1 MSDRARRLAGT
12 VLLLICIALCLFP
25 AFTGRSRPETT
36 YRTGGKL
43 RWAMTPIETERNGT
57 VRINEAYAEELE
69 ELNGIGETLSALIVE
84 EREKNGPFHYAED
97 LEVVKGIGLRTLERF
112 RGQIDLSPAE
122 SEE

>member
-57 VRINEAYAEELE
+57 VRINEAD
-69 ELNGIGETLSALIVE
+69 
-84 EREKNGPFHYAED
+84 AED
-97 LEVVKGIGLRTLERF
+97 LEDFSVD
-112 RGQIDLSPAE
+112 DLTDLKLDDDDI
-122 SEE
+122 

>member
-12 VLLLICIALCLFP
+12 VLILICITLCLFP
-25 AFTGRSRPETT
+25 ALTGRPNHEAS

-43 RWAMTPIETERNGT
+43 RWAMTPIETEKNGT
-57 VRINEAYAEELE
+57 VRINDANAEELE

-97 LEVVKGIGLRTLERF
+97 LEAVKGIGLRTLERF

>member
-57 VRINEAYAEELE
+57 VWINEANAEDLE

-97 LEVVKGIGLRTLERF
+97 LEAVKGIGLRTLERF

>member
-1 MSDRARRLAGT
+1 MSDRAQRLAGI
-12 VLLLICIALCLFP
+12 VLILICITLCLFP
-25 AFTGRSRPETT
+25 ALTGRPNHEAS

-57 VRINEAYAEELE
+57 VRINEADAEDLE

>member
-12 VLLLICIALCLFP
+12 VLILICITLCLFP
-25 AFTGRSRPETT
+25 ALTGRPNHEAS

-57 VRINEAYAEELE
+57 VRINEADAEDLE